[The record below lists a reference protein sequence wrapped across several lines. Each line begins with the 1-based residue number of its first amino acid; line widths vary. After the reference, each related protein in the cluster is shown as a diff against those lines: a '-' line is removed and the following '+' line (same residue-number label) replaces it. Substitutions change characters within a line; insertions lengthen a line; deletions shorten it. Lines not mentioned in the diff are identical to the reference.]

1 MASFVVGGAAATV
14 GSGLVGTEIR
24 VHQVYAG
31 RVLQGPGARSLVP
44 DEVERLGARRV
55 LVVAAPSSADVAR
68 DLAAALGE
76 RYAATFGRPVQH
88 TPVEVT
94 AEALALA
101 AEVRADALVAIGG
114 GSAIGL
120 SKALAIRTG
129 MPQIAVPST
138 YAGSEATPVLGETE
152 DGVKTTRRDPA
163 FAPGT
168 VVYDPELTLSLP
180 RGLTLTS
187 ALNALA
193 HAVEALWDGGASAA
207 TRAYGVEAADGILA
221 ALPMVL
227 DRPSDVD
234 ARGRLQEAAW
244 LAGACLAQARM
255 GLHHQ
260 LAHVLGGTFGLPHAE
275 LHALLLA
282 HVMRFNL
289 VSAPDAATRL
299 ARVANGDPTRAVASL
314 AALHEGPTTLGAL
327 GVPRTALRDV
337 AERVA
342 ADPYPN
348 PRPVTADAVEE
359 LLLAAW

>member
-1 MASFVVGGAAATV
+1 MAGAVGATV
-14 GSGLVGTEIR
+14 GSGIVGTEIR

-31 RVLQGPGARSLVP
+31 RVLQGAGARGLVP
-44 DEVERLGARRV
+44 DEVERLGSQRV
-55 LVVAAPSSADVAR
+55 LVVAAPSSAGAAQ
-68 DLAAALGE
+68 DLTTALGE
-76 RYAATFGRPVQH
+76 RYAATFGRPAQH

-94 AEALALA
+94 AEALGLA
-101 AEVRADALVAIGG
+101 RQVRADAIVAIGG

-129 MPQIAVPST
+129 MPQVAVPTT
-138 YAGSEATPVLGETE
+138 YSGSEATPVLGETE
-152 DGVKTTRRDPA
+152 DGAKTTRRDPV

-168 VVYDPELTLSLP
+168 VVYDPELTLSMP

-193 HAVEALWDGGASAA
+193 HAVEGLWDSGASAA
-207 TRAYGVEAADGILA
+207 TRAYAVESADGILA
-221 ALPMVL
+221 ALPAVL
-227 DRPSDVD
+227 DRPSDVV

-289 VSAPDAATRL
+289 VAAPDAAARL
-299 ARVANGDPTRAVASL
+299 TRVANGDPTLAVASL
-314 AALHEGPTTLGAL
+314 AAQHDGPTTLGAL
-327 GVPRTALRDV
+327 GVPRTALREV

>member
-1 MASFVVGGAAATV
+1 M
-14 GSGLVGTEIR
+14 GTDIR

-44 DEVERLGARRV
+44 DELERLGSERV
-55 LVVAAPSSADVAR
+55 LLVTTPSSAEVGQG
-68 DLAAALGE
+68 LAAALGE
-76 RYAATFGRPVQH
+76 RHVATFARPVQH

-94 AEALALA
+94 AEALAVA
-101 AEVRADALVAIGG
+101 GEARADAIIAIGG

-129 MPQIAVPST
+129 MPQVAVPTT

-152 DGVKTTRRDPA
+152 NGVKTTRRDPV

-193 HAVEALWDGGASAA
+193 HAVEALWDTGASAA
-207 TRAYGVEAADGILA
+207 TRAYGVEAADGILT
-221 ALPMVL
+221 ALPVVL
-227 DRPSDVD
+227 DRPSDVV

-289 VSAPDAATRL
+289 AAAPDAAARL
-299 ARVANGDPTRAVASL
+299 ARVADGDPALAIAAL
-314 AALHEGPTTLGAL
+314 AAKHDGPTSLGAL
-327 GVPRTALRDV
+327 GVPRTALRGV

>member
-1 MASFVVGGAAATV
+1 
-14 GSGLVGTEIR
+14 
-24 VHQVYAG
+24 
-31 RVLQGPGARSLVP
+31 VLQGAGAWARVP
-44 DEVERLGARRV
+44 EEIERLGSQRV
-55 LVVAAPSSADVAR
+55 LVVAAPSSAGRAR
-68 DLAAALGE
+68 DLADALGD
-76 RYAATFGRPVQH
+76 RYAATFDRPVQH

-94 AEALALA
+94 TEALALA
-101 AEVRADALVAIGG
+101 GEVRADALVAVGG

-129 MPQIAVPST
+129 MPQVAVPTT

-163 FAPGT
+163 LAPGT
-168 VVYDPELTLSLP
+168 VVYDPELTLSMP

-193 HAVEALWDGGASAA
+193 HAVEALWDTGASAA
-207 TRAYGVEAADGILA
+207 TRAYGVESADGVLA
-221 ALPMVL
+221 ALPVVL
-227 DRPSDVD
+227 DDLSDVA

-260 LAHVLGGTFGLPHAE
+260 LAHVLGGTYGLPHAE

-289 VSAPDAATRL
+289 PAAPDATARL
-299 ARVANGDPTRAVASL
+299 ARVANGDPTLAVAAL
-314 AALHEGPTTLGAL
+314 AARHEGPTTLGAL
-327 GVPRTALRDV
+327 GLPRTALREV

>member
-1 MASFVVGGAAATV
+1 MAGATVTTV
-14 GSGLVGTEIR
+14 GSGPVGTDIR

-31 RVLQGPGARSLVP
+31 RVLQGAGARALVP
-44 DEVERLGARRV
+44 DEVERLGAQRV
-55 LVVAAPSSADVAR
+55 LVVAAPSAAKVAQ
-68 DLAAALGE
+68 DLATALGE

-101 AEVRADALVAIGG
+101 GEVRADALVAIGG

-129 MPQIAVPST
+129 MPQIAVPTT
-138 YAGSEATPVLGETE
+138 YAGSEATPALGETA

-163 FAPGT
+163 LAPGT
-168 VVYDPELTLSLP
+168 VVYDPELTLSMP

-193 HAVEALWDGGASAA
+193 HAVEALWDHDASAA
-207 TRAYGVEAADGILA
+207 TRAYAVEAADGILTT
-221 ALPMVL
+221 LPVVL
-227 DRPSDVD
+227 DRPSDAA

-260 LAHVLGGTFGLPHAE
+260 LAHVLGGMFGLPHAE

-282 HVMRFNL
+282 HVMRFDL
-289 VSAPDAATRL
+289 EAAPDAVARL
-299 ARVANGDPTRAVASL
+299 TRVADGDPTLAVAAL
-314 AALHEGPTTLGAL
+314 AARHEGPTTLGAL
-327 GVPRTALRDV
+327 GVPRTALREV

-348 PRPVTADAVEE
+348 PRPVTAGAVEE

>member
-1 MASFVVGGAAATV
+1 MVGRAVATV
-14 GSGLVGTEIR
+14 GSALVGTDIR

-31 RVLQGPGARSLVP
+31 RVLQGAGAWALVP
-44 DEVERLGARRV
+44 DEIERLGSQRV
-55 LVVAAPSSADVAR
+55 LVVAAPSAAGHAR

-76 RYAATFGRPVQH
+76 RHAATFGSPVQH

-101 AEVRADALVAIGG
+101 GEVRADALVAIGG

-120 SKALAIRTG
+120 SKALAVRTG
-129 MPQIAVPST
+129 MPQVAVPTT

-152 DGVKTTRRDPA
+152 NGVKTTRRDPA
-163 FAPGT
+163 LAPGT
-168 VVYDPELTLSLP
+168 VVYDPELTLSMP

-193 HAVEALWDGGASAA
+193 HAVEALWDTGASAA
-207 TRAYGVEAADGILA
+207 TRAYGVESADGILT
-221 ALPMVL
+221 ALPVVL
-227 DRPSDVD
+227 DDLSDVA

-282 HVMRFNL
+282 HVMRFDL
-289 VSAPDAATRL
+289 VAAPDAAARL
-299 ARVANGDPTRAVASL
+299 ARLTDGDPVLAVSAL
-314 AALHEGPTTLGAL
+314 AARHEGPTTLGAL
-327 GVPRTALRDV
+327 GVPRAALREV

>member
-1 MASFVVGGAAATV
+1 MVAGAVAAV
-14 GSGLVGTEIR
+14 GSGPVGTDIR

-31 RVLQGPGARSLVP
+31 RVLHGSGAVTLVP
-44 DEVERLGARRV
+44 GEVERLGAQRV
-55 LVVAAPSSADVAR
+55 LLVAAPSSAEAAQS
-68 DLAAALGE
+68 LATALGD
-76 RYAATFGRPVQH
+76 RHAATFGSPVRH
-88 TPVEVT
+88 SPVEVT
-94 AEALALA
+94 ARALALA
-101 AEVRADALVAIGG
+101 GDVRADALVAIGG

-129 MPQIAVPST
+129 MPQVAVPTT

-152 DGVKTTRRDPA
+152 NGIKTTRRDPA
-163 FAPGT
+163 LAPGT
-168 VVYDPELTLSLP
+168 IVYDPDLTLSLP

-193 HAVEALWDGGASAA
+193 HAVEALWDTRASAA
-207 TRAYGVEAADGILA
+207 TRAYAVESADGILT
-221 ALPMVL
+221 ALPLVL
-227 DRPSDVD
+227 DRPTDLP
-234 ARGRLQEAAW
+234 ARARLQEAAW

-260 LAHVLGGTFGLPHAE
+260 LAHALGGTFDLPHAE

-282 HVMRFNL
+282 YVMQFNL
-289 VSAPDAATRL
+289 PAAPDAAARL
-299 ARVANGDPTRAVASL
+299 ARLTNGDPTLAVAAL
-314 AALHEGPTTLGAL
+314 AARHDGPTTLRGL
-327 GVPRTALRDV
+327 GVPREALRGV

-342 ADPYPN
+342 AAPYPN

>member
-1 MASFVVGGAAATV
+1 
-14 GSGLVGTEIR
+14 
-24 VHQVYAG
+24 
-31 RVLQGPGARSLVP
+31 VLQGAGARALVP
-44 DEVERLGARRV
+44 DEIERLGARRV
-55 LVVAAPSSADVAR
+55 LVVAAPSSAGYAR
-68 DLAAALGE
+68 DLADALGE

-94 AEALALA
+94 AEALAVA
-101 AEVRADALVAIGG
+101 AEVRADALVAVGG
-114 GSAIGL
+114 GSAVGL
-120 SKALAIRTG
+120 SKALAVRTG
-129 MPQIAVPST
+129 MAQVAVPTT

-152 DGVKTTRRDPA
+152 NGVKTTRRDPA
-163 FAPGT
+163 LAPGT
-168 VVYDPELTLSLP
+168 VVYDPELTLSMP
-180 RGLTLTS
+180 HGLTLTS

-193 HAVEALWDGGASAA
+193 HAVEALWDAGSSVA
-207 TRAYGVEAADGILA
+207 TRAYGVESADGVLA
-221 ALPMVL
+221 ALPVVL
-227 DRPSDVD
+227 EHPSDVA

-289 VSAPDAATRL
+289 EAAPDAAARL
-299 ARVANGDPTRAVASL
+299 ARVAHGDPVGAVAAL

-327 GVPRTALRDV
+327 GVPRTALREV

-359 LLLAAW
+359 LLRAAW

>member
-1 MASFVVGGAAATV
+1 
-14 GSGLVGTEIR
+14 VGTDIR

-31 RVLQGPGARSLVP
+31 RVLHGAGARALVP
-44 DEVERLGARRV
+44 DEIERLGAQRV
-55 LVVAAPSSADVAR
+55 LVVAAPSSAEVAQ
-68 DLAAALGE
+68 DLATTLGE
-76 RYAATFGRPVQH
+76 RYTATFGRPAQH

-94 AEALALA
+94 AEALTLA
-101 AEVRADALVAIGG
+101 RDVRADALVAIGG

-129 MPQIAVPST
+129 MPQVAVPTT
-138 YAGSEATPVLGETE
+138 YAGSEATPALGETE
-152 DGVKTTRRDPA
+152 NGVKTMRRDPA
-163 FAPGT
+163 LAPGT
-168 VVYDPELTLSLP
+168 VVYDPELTLSMP
-180 RGLTLTS
+180 HGLTLTS

-193 HAVEALWDGGASAA
+193 HAVEALWDTEASAA
-207 TRAYGVEAADGILA
+207 TRAYGMESADGILS
-221 ALPMVL
+221 ALPVVL
-227 DRPSDVD
+227 DRLSDVVP
-234 ARGRLQEAAW
+234 RGRLQEAAW

-275 LHALLLA
+275 LHAMLLP

-289 VSAPDAATRL
+289 VAAPDTAARL
-299 ARVANGDPTRAVASL
+299 ARVADGDPVLAVSAL
-314 AALHEGPTTLGAL
+314 AAQHDGPTTLGAL
-327 GVPRTALRDV
+327 GLPRTALREV

-342 ADPYPN
+342 ANPYPN

>member
-1 MASFVVGGAAATV
+1 
-14 GSGLVGTEIR
+14 

-31 RVLQGPGARSLVP
+31 RVLQGAGARALVP
-44 DEVERLGARRV
+44 DEIERLGARRV
-55 LVVAAPSSADVAR
+55 LLVAAPSSAEGSQ
-68 DLAAALGE
+68 DLATALGE
-76 RYAATFGRPVQH
+76 RYAATFGRPAQH
-88 TPVEVT
+88 SPVEVT
-94 AEALALA
+94 ADALALA
-101 AEVRADALVAIGG
+101 REVRADAIVAIGG

-129 MPQIAVPST
+129 MPQVAVPTT

-152 DGVKTTRRDPA
+152 NGVKTTRRDPA

-168 VVYDPELTLSLP
+168 VVYDPELTLSMP

-193 HAVEALWDGGASAA
+193 HAVEALWDTEASAA
-207 TRAYGVEAADGILA
+207 TRAYAVEAADGILST
-221 ALPMVL
+221 LPVVL
-227 DRPSDVD
+227 GRLSDVD

-275 LHALLLA
+275 LHALLLP

-289 VSAPDAATRL
+289 VAAPDAAARL
-299 ARVANGDPTRAVASL
+299 ARVADGDPIRAVSAL
-314 AALHEGPTTLGAL
+314 AAMHEGPTTLGEL
-327 GVPRTALRDV
+327 GLPRAALREV

-342 ADPYPN
+342 ASPYPN
-348 PRPVTADAVEE
+348 PRPVTADAVED
-359 LLLAAW
+359 LLLAAWRGELVR

>member
-1 MASFVVGGAAATV
+1 MVGSTTPTV
-14 GSGLVGTEIR
+14 GSTLVETDIR

-31 RVLQGPGARSLVP
+31 RVLQGPGARDLVP
-44 DEVERLGARRV
+44 DEIERLGSRRV
-55 LVVAAPSSADVAR
+55 LVVAAPSSAEHAQHLV
-68 DLAAALGE
+68 AALGT

-101 AEVRADALVAIGG
+101 GEVGADALVAIGG

-120 SKALAIRTG
+120 SKALAVRTG
-129 MPQIAVPST
+129 MPQVAVPTT

-152 DGVKTTRRDPA
+152 NGVKTTRRDPA
-163 FAPGT
+163 LAPGT
-168 VVYDPELTLSLP
+168 VVYDPELTLSMP

-193 HAVEALWDGGASAA
+193 HAVEALWDTGASAA
-207 TRAYGVEAADGILA
+207 TRAYGVESADGILA
-221 ALPMVL
+221 ALPVVL
-227 DRPSDVD
+227 DHPADLG
-234 ARGRLQEAAW
+234 ARERLQEAAW
-244 LAGACLAQARM
+244 LAGACLAQAQM

-260 LAHVLGGTFGLPHAE
+260 LAHALGGSFGLPHSE

-289 VSAPDAATRL
+289 VEAPDTAARL
-299 ARVANGDPTRAVASL
+299 ARVVNGDPTLAVSAL
-314 AALHEGPTTLGAL
+314 AARYEGPTTLGAL
-327 GVPRTALRDV
+327 GVPREALREV

-342 ADPYPN
+342 ANPYPN
-348 PRPVTADAVEE
+348 PRRVTADAVEE
-359 LLLAAW
+359 LLVAAW

>member
-1 MASFVVGGAAATV
+1 M
-14 GSGLVGTEIR
+14 GTDIR

-44 DEVERLGARRV
+44 DELERLGSERV
-55 LVVAAPSSADVAR
+55 LLVTAPSSAEVGQE
-68 DLAAALGE
+68 LAAALGE
-76 RYAATFGRPVQH
+76 RHVATFPRPVQH

-101 AEVRADALVAIGG
+101 GQARADAIVAIGG

-129 MPQIAVPST
+129 MPQVAVPTT

-193 HAVEALWDGGASAA
+193 HAVEALWDTGASAA
-207 TRAYGVEAADGILA
+207 TRAYGVEATDGILT
-221 ALPMVL
+221 ALPVVL
-227 DRPSDVD
+227 DHPSDVV

-289 VSAPDAATRL
+289 PAAPDAAARL
-299 ARVANGDPTRAVASL
+299 ARVADGDPALAIAAL
-314 AALHEGPTTLGAL
+314 AARHDGPTSLGGL
-327 GVPRTALRDV
+327 GVPRTALREV

-342 ADPYPN
+342 AAPYPN

>member
-1 MASFVVGGAAATV
+1 
-14 GSGLVGTEIR
+14 VGTDIR

-31 RVLQGPGARSLVP
+31 RVLLGAGARALVP
-44 DEVERLGARRV
+44 DEIERLGAQRV
-55 LVVAAPSSADVAR
+55 LLVAAPSSAEVAQ
-68 DLAAALGE
+68 DLATALGE
-76 RYAATFGRPVQH
+76 RYAATFGRPAQH
-88 TPVEVT
+88 SPVEVT
-94 AEALALA
+94 AEALTQAR
-101 AEVRADALVAIGG
+101 EVRADAIVAIGG

-129 MPQIAVPST
+129 MPQVAVPTT

-152 DGVKTTRRDPA
+152 NGVKTTRRDPA

-168 VVYDPELTLSLP
+168 VVYDPELTLSMP

-193 HAVEALWDGGASAA
+193 HAVEALWDTEASAA
-207 TRAYGVEAADGILA
+207 TRAYAVEAADGILSG
-221 ALPMVL
+221 LPVVL
-227 DRPSDVD
+227 DRLSDVA

-260 LAHVLGGTFGLPHAE
+260 LAHVLGGSFGLPHAE
-275 LHALLLA
+275 LHALLLP

-289 VSAPDAATRL
+289 VAAPGAAARL
-299 ARVANGDPTRAVASL
+299 ARVADGDPTLAVSAL
-314 AALHEGPTTLGAL
+314 AARHEGPTTLGAL
-327 GVPRTALRDV
+327 GLPRTALREV

-342 ADPYPN
+342 AGPYPN

-359 LLLAAW
+359 LLLAAWRGELVR

>member
-1 MASFVVGGAAATV
+1 M
-14 GSGLVGTEIR
+14 GTDIR
-24 VHQVYAG
+24 VHQAYAG

-44 DEVERLGARRV
+44 DELERLGSERV
-55 LVVAAPSSADVAR
+55 LLVAAPSSAEVGQ
-68 DLAAALGE
+68 DLATALGE
-76 RYAATFGRPVQH
+76 RHVATFARPVQH

-101 AEVRADALVAIGG
+101 GEARADAIVAVGG

-129 MPQIAVPST
+129 MPQIAVPTT

-193 HAVEALWDGGASAA
+193 HAVEALWDTGASAA
-207 TRAYGVEAADGILA
+207 TRAYGVEAADGILT
-221 ALPMVL
+221 ALPVVL
-227 DRPSDVD
+227 DHPSGVV

-260 LAHVLGGTFGLPHAE
+260 LAHALGGTFGLPHAE

-289 VSAPDAATRL
+289 AAAPDAAARL
-299 ARVANGDPTRAVASL
+299 ARVAGGDPALAVAAL
-314 AALHEGPTTLGAL
+314 AAEHDGPTSLGAL
-327 GVPRTALRDV
+327 GVPRTALREV

>member
-1 MASFVVGGAAATV
+1 MVGSGVTTV
-14 GSGLVGTEIR
+14 GSALVGTEIK

-31 RVLQGPGARSLVP
+31 RVLQGPGARNLVP
-44 DEVERLGARRV
+44 EEVDRLGAQRV
-55 LVVAAPSSADVAR
+55 LLLAAPSSAQVAQE
-68 DLAAALGE
+68 LGTAMGH
-76 RYAATFGRPVQH
+76 RHAATFDRPVQH

-101 AEVRADALVAIGG
+101 REVRADAIVAIGG

-129 MPQIAVPST
+129 MPQVAVPTT

-152 DGVKTTRRDPA
+152 NGVKTTRRDPA
-163 FAPGT
+163 LAPGT
-168 VVYDPELTLSLP
+168 VVYDPDLTVSLP

-207 TRAYGVEAADGILA
+207 TRAYGVESADGIIA
-221 ALPMVL
+221 ALPVVL
-227 DRPSDVD
+227 DRPADVV

-244 LAGACLAQARM
+244 LAGACLAQAQM

-260 LAHVLGGTFGLPHAE
+260 LAHALGGTFRLPHAE

-289 VSAPDAATRL
+289 VAAPDTAARL
-299 ARVANGDPTRAVASL
+299 ARVANGDPTLAVAAL
-314 AALHEGPTTLGAL
+314 AAMHDGPTTLGAL
-327 GVPRTALRDV
+327 GVPRDALREV
-337 AERVA
+337 AERLA

-348 PRPVTADAVEE
+348 PRHVTADAVEE

>member
-1 MASFVVGGAAATV
+1 VA
-14 GSGLVGTEIR
+14 TEIR

-31 RVLQGPGARSLVP
+31 RVLHGSGAFSLVP
-44 DEVERLGARRV
+44 DEVERLGAQRV
-55 LVVAAPSSADVAR
+55 LVIAAPSSAGAAQ
-68 DLAAALGE
+68 DLATALAE

-88 TPVEVT
+88 SPVEVT

-101 AEVRADALVAIGG
+101 GEVRADALVAIGG

-120 SKALAIRTG
+120 SKALAGRTG
-129 MPQIAVPST
+129 MPQVAVPTT

-152 DGVKTTRRDPA
+152 NGTKTTRRDPA
-163 FAPGT
+163 LAPGT
-168 VVYDPELTLSLP
+168 IVYDPDLTLSLP

-193 HAVEALWDGGASAA
+193 HAVEALWDPRASAA
-207 TRAYGVEAADGILA
+207 TRAYAVESADGILS
-221 ALPMVL
+221 ALPVVL
-227 DRPSDVD
+227 DRPSDVL

-244 LAGACLAQARM
+244 LAGACLAQAQM

-260 LAHVLGGTFGLPHAE
+260 LAHTLGGTFGLPHAE

-282 HVMRFNL
+282 YVMRFNL
-289 VSAPDAATRL
+289 VAAPDAAARL
-299 ARVANGDPTRAVASL
+299 ARVAHGDPTLAVAAL
-314 AALHEGPTTLGAL
+314 AAQHDGPTTLRAL
-327 GVPRTALRDV
+327 GVPRDALGEV

-359 LLLAAW
+359 LLFAAW

>member
-1 MASFVVGGAAATV
+1 MVTRATTTV
-14 GSGLVGTEIR
+14 GSGPVGREIR

-31 RVLQGPGARSLVP
+31 RVLQGSGALFRVP
-44 DEVERLGARRV
+44 DEVERLGAQRV
-55 LVVAAPSSADVAR
+55 LVIAAPSSAEAAR
-68 DLAAALGE
+68 GLAAALAE

-88 TPVEVT
+88 SPVEVT

-101 AEVRADALVAIGG
+101 GDVRADALVAIGG

-120 SKALAIRTG
+120 SKALAGRTG
-129 MPQIAVPST
+129 MPQVAVPTT

-152 DGVKTTRRDPA
+152 NGAKTTRRDPA
-163 FAPGT
+163 LAPST
-168 VVYDPELTLSLP
+168 IVYDPDLTLSLP

-193 HAVEALWDGGASAA
+193 HAVEALWDPCASAA
-207 TRAYGVEAADGILA
+207 TRAYAVESADGILA
-221 ALPMVL
+221 ALPVVL
-227 DRPSDVD
+227 DHPSDVV

-260 LAHVLGGTFGLPHAE
+260 LAHALGGTFGLPHAE

-289 VSAPDAATRL
+289 VAAPDAAARL
-299 ARVANGDPTRAVASL
+299 ARLANGDPTLAVASL
-314 AALHEGPTTLGAL
+314 AAMHDGPTTLGAL
-327 GVPRTALRDV
+327 GVPRTALREV

-348 PRPVTADAVEE
+348 PRPVTADAVED

>member
-1 MASFVVGGAAATV
+1 M
-14 GSGLVGTEIR
+14 
-24 VHQVYAG
+24 HQVYAG
-31 RVLQGPGARSLVP
+31 RVLSGPGARTLVP

-55 LVVAAPSSADVAR
+55 LVVVAPSSAAVAQ

-88 TPVEVT
+88 SPVEVT

-101 AEVRADALVAIGG
+101 GETRADALVAIGG

-120 SKALAIRTG
+120 SKALAVRTG
-129 MPQIAVPST
+129 MPQIAVPTT

-152 DGVKTTRRDPA
+152 NGIKATRRDPA
-163 FAPGT
+163 LAPGT

-193 HAVEALWDGGASAA
+193 HAVEALWDTGASAA
-207 TRAYGVEAADGILA
+207 TRAFAVESADGILT
-221 ALPMVL
+221 ALPVVL
-227 DRPSDVD
+227 DRPSDVV

-260 LAHVLGGTFGLPHAE
+260 LAHALGGTFGLPHAE

-289 VSAPDAATRL
+289 VAAPDAAERL
-299 ARVANGDPTRAVASL
+299 ARVAGGDPTLAVASL
-314 AALHEGPTTLGAL
+314 ASMHDGPTTLHAL
-327 GVPRTALRDV
+327 GVPRDALREV

-348 PRPVTADAVEE
+348 PRPVTADAVED
-359 LLLAAW
+359 LLLAAF